1 MKNIF
6 EVERFRGRTVR
17 SIEQDFFGIIFLTT
31 LESVLSKA
39 AEAELAQESAAAQRK
54 HVAQVNP
61 AVSYLALVDHTLAL
75 LLDPPETVEDTLAT
89 LHFLFKTNP
98 TLHRPGRRFPRHR
111 RSGYRR
117 AWFYR
122 YTARLVA

>member
-1 MKNIF
+1 
-6 EVERFRGRTVR
+6 
-17 SIEQDFFGIIFLTT
+17 
-31 LESVLSKA
+31 
-39 AEAELAQESAAAQRK
+39 
-54 HVAQVNP
+54 VAQVNH
-61 AVSYLALVDHTLAL
+61 AVSYLALVDHTMAL
-75 LLDPPETVEDTLAT
+75 LLDPPGTVEDTLAT

-122 YTARLVA
+122 YTARIVA